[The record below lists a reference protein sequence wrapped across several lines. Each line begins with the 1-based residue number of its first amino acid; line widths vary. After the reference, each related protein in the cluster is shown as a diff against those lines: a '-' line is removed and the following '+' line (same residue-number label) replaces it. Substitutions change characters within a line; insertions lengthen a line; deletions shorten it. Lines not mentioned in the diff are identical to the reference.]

1 MAPKYVSN
9 ADKLARQILEA
20 SAKGPSGQKLTLPI
34 IEGWRYGGLPDAI
47 GHAVRLGWLTYE
59 GTWLV
64 TAAGEEV
71 GRPSRAGVKTK
82 RKRL

>member
-9 ADKLARQILEA
+9 ADKLARQIL
-20 SAKGPSGQKLTLPI
+20 
-34 IEGWRYGGLPDAI
+34 
-47 GHAVRLGWLTYE
+47 GWLTYE
-59 GTWLV
+59 GAWLV

>member
-9 ADKLARQILEA
+9 ANKLARRILKA
-20 SAKGPSGQKLTLPI
+20 STKGPAGQKLTLPI
-34 IEGWRYGGLPDAI
+34 IESWLYGELPDAI
-47 GHAVRLGWLTYE
+47 GHAIRLGWLTYE
-59 GTWLV
+59 GAWLV